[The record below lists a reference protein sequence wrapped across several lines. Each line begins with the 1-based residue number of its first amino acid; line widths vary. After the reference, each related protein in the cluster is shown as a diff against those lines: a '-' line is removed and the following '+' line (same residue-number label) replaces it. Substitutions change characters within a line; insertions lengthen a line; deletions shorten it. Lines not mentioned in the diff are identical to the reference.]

1 MHNLR
6 CSRSPGFPSISYC
19 LMLQRVCHPHSKR
32 KQIRKMPSL
41 STLEKRSGKSAFC
54 LGTGAARW
62 GCWYRVWEPCETSL
76 DSLSL
81 NRCRNVWWLPCWF
94 LLMYLCVFYARP
106 LLLFSCIDQ
115 FEPLPQSC
123 LRSVAPPVWDLNP
136 FGDYD
141 YETGLSVPKY
151 K

>member
-94 LLMYLCVFYARP
+94 LLMYLCVFLCEALTFVFLYWPVWAP
-106 LLLFSCIDQ
+106 PSILLKICS
-115 FEPLPQSC
+115 PSC
-123 LRSVAPPVWDLNP
+123 LGPESFWRLWLWDR
-136 FGDYD
+136 F
-141 YETGLSVPKY
+141 ESS
-151 K
+151 